1 MGELLE
7 DGVLVVG
14 VGSARVLTLAHVSR
28 DQACPGAWLWNA
40 ERPERR
46 QPGWDLQLMT
56 WLRDASCSC
65 HPRMIVPS
73 ILGHFDVSE
82 RVVSEIVLSIINHV
96 LHSNQAKDTGVH
108 AIFPPARPPCR

>member
-46 QPGWDLQLMT
+46 QPGWDLRLVT
-56 WLRDASCSC
+56 
-65 HPRMIVPS
+65 
-73 ILGHFDVSE
+73 
-82 RVVSEIVLSIINHV
+82 
-96 LHSNQAKDTGVH
+96 
-108 AIFPPARPPCR
+108 